1 MTEELQNTSLSNQGE
16 KQIIADTTSLPPIP
30 GKYRV
35 MRRNGKVTSFDLDKI
50 ISIIV
55 TLKKTAIELPKAR
68 PPCPKPILKA
78 KK

>member
-1 MTEELQNTSLSNQGE
+1 MIKITNKISELTIDVKLVLCHKIE
-16 KQIIADTTSLPPIP
+16 KEI
-30 GKYRV
+30 K
-35 MRRNGKVTSFDLDKI
+35 FDLDKI